1 MIKGIARLIATYGTE
16 LKDETFKEKLSV
28 VSCKEITRTAKE
40 RRSGSL
46 GFAEA
51 LLICYNKKSRFGLE
65 WSKLYTKKKGAILP
79 PEAAVQAARADEEE
93 ENEDMTVEEEYA
105 QAEQLNLFSMDQ

>member
-1 MIKGIARLIATYGTE
+1 MEDDAKSPKKAPCLNAETAVGT
-16 LKDETFKEKLSV
+16 
-28 VSCKEITRTAKE
+28 
-40 RRSGSL
+40 GSHIL
-46 GFAEA
+46 GFPGDWAD
-51 LLICYNKKSRFGLE
+51 RFGLE

-79 PEAAVQAARADEEE
+79 PEAAAQAARADEEE